1 MRSGTYSQ
9 EDIDKQIEDT
19 YKKYP
24 HDENVQLEMG
34 NLDFRKEELDKAKDM
49 AKKILEKNAY
59 NLRAVN
65 LLSRISMKEGNF
77 EEANKLLQKANSV
90 SPKNADR
97 LLLLGD
103 TCFGLGNLDEAIEF
117 YQEAADANPEKA
129 GEAEAAMGKVMISKG
144 DLESALG
151 LLQKSAS
158 EEEAAGFFNNAAVFS
173 VKEGNFKKAIDL
185 YEMAIKTLKTDK
197 LKYKIYYNMA
207 LAYKRDGDAGQAVKM
222 LKRSLKYEPS
232 YEKASKQLDE
242 INSSATKRAS

>member
-1 MRSGTYSQ
+1 MLLDHTLQ

-97 LLLLGD
+97 LLLLV
-103 TCFGLGNLDEAIEF
+103 IR
-117 YQEAADANPEKA
+117 
-129 GEAEAAMGKVMISKG
+129 
-144 DLESALG
+144 AL
-151 LLQKSAS
+151 
-158 EEEAAGFFNNAAVFS
+158 V
-173 VKEGNFKKAIDL
+173 
-185 YEMAIKTLKTDK
+185 
-197 LKYKIYYNMA
+197 
-207 LAYKRDGDAGQAVKM
+207 
-222 LKRSLKYEPS
+222 
-232 YEKASKQLDE
+232 
-242 INSSATKRAS
+242 